1 MPFRLRKAPKKDA
14 YWVVD
19 DTGKKYSKSPM
30 PMEAARRQQ
39 KALYAA
45 EGRGELRGRGDD
57 EDDEELSRLF
67 ASKVSVAEEAPR
79 PTNPTARATTTAPY
93 VPILPRKRKH
103 AEMMRGRPPT
113 PPPPPFMEP
122 APQKAMSSRK
132 KGRGVKKIGR
142 PETAAA
148 PPPVASPPPPPP
160 QQRRPVRRRESI
172 ERLRPE
178 AQVRLAMRE
187 LVPAPIADEIVRFAD
202 PENRVELA
210 RIRRRMEELD
220 ALVPRNQRG
229 EPFVGPEHREI
240 AMELMNLA
248 RRRRQLEGRG
258 MASVDA
264 FAYFGE

>member
-57 EDDEELSRLF
+57 EDDDELSRLF
-67 ASKVSVAEEAPR
+67 ATKVSMAEEAPR
-79 PTNPTARATTTAPY
+79 PTNPTARATTTY

-132 KGRGVKKIGR
+132 KGRGVTIGR
-142 PETAAA
+142 PQTAAA

-258 MASVDA
+258 MAATEDA